1 MANTFS
7 QIYIHLVFAV
17 QNRKALINQSWE
29 LELYQYI
36 SGIIRNKGQKPMI
49 VNGMPDHLHILVG
62 MKPNLAS
69 SDLVQEI
76 KKSSNKWV
84 KESKNCR
91 FKFDWQDG
99 FGAFSISQSHVDR
112 AYKYIENQKDHHHK
126 KSFKEEYLLLLEKY
140 QIEYKSE
147 YLFNWFE
154 D

>member
-7 QIYIHLVFAV
+7 QIYLHLVFAV
-17 QNRKALINQSWE
+17 QNRNALINPRWE

-49 VNGMPDHLHILVG
+49 VNGMPDHIHLLVG
-62 MKPNLAS
+62 IKPNLAC

-84 KESKNCR
+84 NESKHCR
-91 FKFDWQDG
+91 FKFKWQDG

-112 AYKYIENQKDHHHK
+112 TYKYIANQKEHHRK
-126 KSFKEEYLLLLEKY
+126 KTFKEEYLLLLEKY
-140 QIEYKSE
+140 KIDFKDE
-147 YLFNWFE
+147 YLFEWL
-154 D
+154 